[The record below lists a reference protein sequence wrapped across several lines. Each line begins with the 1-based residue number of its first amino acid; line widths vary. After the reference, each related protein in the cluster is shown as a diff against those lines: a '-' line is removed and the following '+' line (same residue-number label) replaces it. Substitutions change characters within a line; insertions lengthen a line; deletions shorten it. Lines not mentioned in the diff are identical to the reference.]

1 MAKTKF
7 TLISLL
13 AMCLTAGSVFA
24 AWSFLEGS
32 LENIE
37 PVDTNVST
45 EGFSG
50 FEFMHVTVKFDANGG
65 AFPDGS
71 TVQSLISKKYQA
83 ISADAYTTLFPDFS
97 YFPTKN
103 VDGEIYRFSN
113 WSVGPKTTDY
123 FSFDNGFD
131 EDSTLYAQYVPATYP
146 AIYKSTDT
154 NFESPLGFFKVNS
167 GTEYHLRNFIATG
180 MKNHSAQN
188 RGFHYVIKDGTN
200 TYDIKASQ
208 SYTNNTH
215 GYSFTEGRDYLVNGL
230 YNIYFDPNK
239 SPLVNDGS
247 GDLGWLVYGGKAFF
261 EPQYNYRLVGNPVA
275 SNSDDPSG
283 WADPSPNPVTFKYVS
298 TSANGLTK
306 NYLIDRVDFPFY
318 EGEATRE
325 FKPYIANFGFYPL
338 RDVDYQDSDKLYPK
352 MYHASDNTTKEH
364 LTYASDS
371 KGANL
376 KLKSNSVIT
385 YRVTMSVTY
394 EDRKP
399 FNVTYDNST
408 TETYYSF
415 NNYPVSMTVAME
427 PYEHKINVYSDK
439 NAAEPSS
446 FDVLSNSKWAEHDS
460 AYPLKEYTDSIA
472 KKYEGVAWKDI
483 YTDKVIDFEN
493 ININKS
499 YHVYPVYDVV
509 DATTYNLTLSVYEN
523 GAYADKVIPMFEGH
537 TVQENVDYYLNQE
550 SVNTYDNII
559 SKYLIADYNPDPF
572 SATDSTLS
580 KSLNYDFDS
589 YVKGTSLNST
599 TKYSVSTILST
610 NITENIT
617 FKARYVSSTPVLKY
631 HTANS
636 SSSFAYLTTSSSNYI
651 SNERKEIYNYNNKG
665 CQSNYWLL
673 SYGFDST
680 KTTTNYNLI
689 TASGK
694 YWPKL
699 NGTTWEIN
707 RFFALLAFSTWK
719 TDWWFGSGA
728 RQYVYAW
735 NSNGNAWFSALS
747 TSSGE
752 RRDFIIPYDYTSFCF
767 VRLNNTN
774 NAPSWSSAW
783 NQTTDITF
791 ANSYTVDGNSVKYS
805 HTYYYYKLWNSK
817 SGEKYNWGI
826 YNNTNS

>member
-13 AMCLTAGSVFA
+13 AMCLTAGGVFA
-24 AWSFLEGS
+24 AWTFADDPI
-32 LENIE
+32 ENPD
-37 PVDTNVST
+37 PVGVDVST
-45 EGFSG
+45 EGLG
-50 FEFMHVTVKFDANGG
+50 GMEFMHVTVKFDANGG
-65 AFPDGS
+65 VFPDRT
-71 TVQSLISKKYQA
+71 TVQSLTSKKYQA

-103 VDGEIYRFSN
+103 VAGEIYRFSN
-113 WSVGPKTTDY
+113 WSVGPNSTDY

-298 TSANGLTK
+298 TSQDGLTK

-352 MYHASDNTTKEH
+352 MYHATDNTTKEH
-364 LTYASDS
+364 LTYASDT

-427 PYEHKINVYSDK
+427 PYQHKINVYSDK
-439 NAAEPSS
+439 NAADPSS
-446 FDVLSNSKWAEHDS
+446 FSVLSNSKWAEYDS
-460 AYPLKEYTDSIA
+460 AYPVKEYTESIA

-509 DATTYNLTLSVYEN
+509 DASTYNLTLSVYEN
-523 GAYADKVIPMFEGH
+523 GAYTDKVIPMFEGH
-537 TVQENVDYYLNQE
+537 TIQENIDYYLNQE
-550 SVNTYDNII
+550 NVNLYDSLISTYLISSYTQTFTATDNISNI
-559 SKYLIADYNPDPF
+559 S
-572 SATDSTLS
+572 LS
-580 KSLNYDFDS
+580 YSFDG
-589 YVKGTSLNST
+589 YVKGTNLSSKTTYTVSNLLSSSELINDNITYKARYKSSRHVGVYYESASLKKYFTTSQPDITIYNTNEKGVESGTYLYSYGLDPTSST
-599 TKYSVSTILST
+599 TKVNLLTNSGIYKVTVSG
-610 NITENIT
+610 NT
-617 FKARYVSSTPVLKY
+617 FTVTRKIVLDIKDLTWWKVDNCY
-631 HTANS
+631 MNVHTWIPGGAS
-636 SSSFAYLTTSSSNYI
+636 A
-651 SNERKEIYNYNNKG
+651 
-665 CQSNYWLL
+665 
-673 SYGFDST
+673 DVAT
-680 KTTTNYNLI
+680 KTI
-689 TASGK
+689 SGTLVT
-694 YWPKL
+694 YY
-699 NGTTWEIN
+699 IN
-707 RFFALLAFSTWK
+707 
-719 TDWWFGSGA
+719 
-728 RQYVYAW
+728 V
-735 NSNGNAWFSALS
+735 
-747 TSSGE
+747 
-752 RRDFIIPYDYTSFCF
+752 
-767 VRLNNTN
+767 
-774 NAPSWSSAW
+774 
-783 NQTTDITF
+783 
-791 ANSYTVDGNSVKYS
+791 S
-805 HTYYYYKLWNSK
+805 HTYILFYRSSGTSMSSYYNKTVNVPLDGVSDSVTGTVEYSESNYTYYIWQNGS
-817 SGEKYNWGI
+817 I
-826 YNNTNS
+826 YATNG